1 VTVSSI
7 SARVRALPLADAPDE
22 DVAVARLSDCAPVAL
37 GSDALA
43 VERVVALLCA
53 AQPTAITALSS
64 AVIVIEC
71 WVERGVHMGAVIVS
85 RWLSDRTVDLTPRG
99 C

>member
-1 VTVSSI
+1 M
-7 SARVRALPLADAPDE
+7 RVLPFTEGPDE
-22 DVAVARLSDCAPVAL
+22 DAAVARLSDCAPVAL

-43 VERVVALLCA
+43 DERVVAPLCA

-64 AVIVIEC
+64 AVMVIEC

-85 RWLSDRTVDLTPRG
+85 R
-99 C
+99 